1 MENEGILL
9 HRRGYAV
16 WITEVHENIM
26 IQKKGM
32 LKDALFMNN
41 MQ

>member
-1 MENEGILL
+1 MWRMKVFYYIEEDMQL
-9 HRRGYAV
+9 Y
-16 WITEVHENIM
+16 ENIM

>member
-1 MENEGILL
+1 MWRMKVFYYIEEDMQFE
-9 HRRGYAV
+9 YPK
-16 WITEVHENIM
+16 NIM